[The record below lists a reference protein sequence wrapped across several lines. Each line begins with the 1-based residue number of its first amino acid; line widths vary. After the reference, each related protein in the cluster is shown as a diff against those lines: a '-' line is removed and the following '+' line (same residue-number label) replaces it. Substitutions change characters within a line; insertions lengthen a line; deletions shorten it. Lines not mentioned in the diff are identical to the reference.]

1 MLSIVS
7 DVIFGLLGFLGGVV
21 VSYFGVRYWPSQDAT
36 PGPAAGQPPNDSAVN
51 NAARMQMAVEQL
63 RDLAQHVASDVGA
76 HSSMIDSMSSELS
89 AGEEV
94 DGDATAIALDV
105 IAKILT
111 ANEKLQDRLERA
123 EQQIATQATEIQTQQ
138 SEARTDVLTGLA
150 NRRAFD
156 DVLADNAQRFVRD
169 GRPFSLILLDIDE
182 FKRFND
188 VHGHLAGDEVL
199 RAFGQTLTRNVKG
212 SDFAC
217 RYGGEEFAV
226 IMPGAAIS
234 DARAAG
240 ERLRKA
246 VEATFVAYDGQSLN
260 VTASF
265 GVAECRRGERTD
277 QLFRRADDC
286 VYQSKQAGRNRGYWH
301 TGEESRPIAGPA
313 PAPAAAGGAASAPGA
328 IKLPAAPTLPA
339 PAARE
344 VFAEMQNRRI
354 AETQRSGAPLSVLC
368 FRISQLAELEKQYG
382 REASKVVFQW
392 LGAFL
397 RRSLRDMD
405 LLGYANAGE
414 VAAMIPG
421 SSESAA
427 RIVGQRIATAIS
439 SFPIPIG
446 QGLIHLDVE
455 FGAASAGAADRAT
468 SVLGRARDE
477 MDAAA
482 RSAPRAGLR
491 QATAS
496 AAAKDNDGGAGCLT
510 A

>member
-1 MLSIVS
+1 MFSVVS
-7 DVIFGLLGFLGGVV
+7 DVFFGLVGFFGGVL
-21 VSYFGVRYWPSQDAT
+21 VSYLGVRYWPSRGT
-36 PGPAAGQPPNDSAVN
+36 PPGQVIPPPTDSAPS
-51 NAARMQMAVEQL
+51 NAAHVHMAAKQL

-76 HSSMIDSMSSELS
+76 HSSMIDSMSTELS
-89 AGEEV
+89 SGQESG
-94 DGDATAIALDV
+94 GDPNAVALAV
-105 IAKILT
+105 IAKMLT

-123 EQQIATQATEIQTQQ
+123 ERQIATQADEIRTQQ

-156 DVLADNAQRFVRD
+156 DFLAENGQRFERD
-169 GRPFSLILLDIDE
+169 GRPFSLILLDIDN

-226 IMPGAAIS
+226 IMPGAAIN
-234 DARAAG
+234 DARTAG

-265 GVAECRRGERTD
+265 GVAESGRGERTD

-301 TGEESRPIAGPA
+301 TGKECRPISA
-313 PAPAAAGGAASAPGA
+313 PASPPAAAPAVVAVPCE
-328 IKLPAAPTLPA
+328 IKLPEASSLPA

-344 VFAEMQNRRI
+344 VFAEMLNRRI
-354 AETQRSGAPLSVLC
+354 AETHRSGAALSVLC
-368 FRISQLAELEKQYG
+368 FRISQLDELERLYG
-382 REASKVVFQW
+382 NGTGAVVFQW
-392 LGAFL
+392 LGVFL
-397 RRSLRDMD
+397 RRNLRDMD
-405 LLGYANAGE
+405 MLGYASAGE

-427 RIVGQRIATAIS
+427 RIVGQRIATAVS
-439 SFPIPIG
+439 SFPIPLG
-446 QGLIHLDVE
+446 QALIHLDVE
-455 FGAASAGAADRAT
+455 FGVASVSATDRAS

-477 MDAAA
+477 MNAAA
-482 RSAPRAGLR
+482 RSGPRAGLR
-491 QATAS
+491 QATPS
-496 AAAKDNDGGAGCLT
+496 GGAKGSDGGAGCLT